1 WIVAMGEL
9 TRVEIDFATSHL
21 VFPTLIGIILLILGA
36 AILITQRREVMGSGA
51 LWRETSAR
59 MDKPRFFGALCLT
72 VLYFTLMVPVGD
84 FWPNSGMGFLLC
96 SIPFVALTGI
106 LFMHER
112 TVRGLVPVFIVA
124 LVGPFL
130 VWWLFSDIF
139 FLTLP

>member
-1 WIVAMGEL
+1 MGDL

-36 AILITQRREVMGSGA
+36 AILVTQRREVLGSGA
-51 LWRETSAR
+51 MWRETFAR
-59 MDKPRFFGALCLT
+59 MDKPRFFGALILT

-84 FWPNSGMGFLLC
+84 FWPNTGMGFLLC
-96 SIPFVALTGI
+96 SIPFVALTGV

-112 TVRGLVPVFIVA
+112 TLRGLVPVFIVA
-124 LVGPFL
+124 LAGPLL
-130 VWWLFSDIF
+130 VWWLFSDVF

>member
-1 WIVAMGEL
+1 MGEL
-9 TRVEIDFATSHL
+9 TRVKIDFATSHL

-51 LWRETSAR
+51 MWRETFAR
-59 MDKPRFFGALCLT
+59 MDKPRFLGALCLT
-72 VLYFTLMVPVGD
+72 VLYFTLMVPLGD
-84 FWPNSGMGFLLC
+84 FWPNTGMGFLLC

>member
-1 WIVAMGEL
+1 MGDL

-36 AILITQRREVMGSGA
+36 AILVTQRREVLGSGA
-51 LWRETSAR
+51 MWRETFAR
-59 MDKPRFFGALCLT
+59 MDKPRFFGALILT

-84 FWPNSGMGFLLC
+84 FWPNTGMGFLLC

-112 TVRGLVPVFIVA
+112 TLRGLVPVFIVA
-124 LVGPFL
+124 LAGPLL
-130 VWWLFSDIF
+130 VWWLFSDVF